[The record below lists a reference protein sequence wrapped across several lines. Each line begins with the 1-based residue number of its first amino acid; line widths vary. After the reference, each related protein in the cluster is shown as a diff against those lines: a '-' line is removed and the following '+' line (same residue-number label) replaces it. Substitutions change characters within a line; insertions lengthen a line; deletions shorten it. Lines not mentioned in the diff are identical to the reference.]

1 MLAVCEVSFI
11 ICRVDIRHKIWQ
23 KQHNFALLLNIHIP
37 PTEGLQIPVGGGH
50 LKEMYEM
57 YKVKLVFHR
66 CSGFYQKIIPSMEEV
81 HVWIF
86 YRSAQFWQ
94 LHNIHCYSFKIFPRF
109 WLVETTRIIHHN
121 QLLFTKFGKNLR
133 HIESLTSKVEPSKNY
148 WTIDVKMTSKMQP
161 AADYWTVDRENL
173 GTRLCYIWWAEKQR
187 AKWRNSFK
195 NE

>member
-37 PTEGLQIPVGGGH
+37 PIEGLQIPVGGGGEGGGISR
-50 LKEMYEM
+50 KCM
-57 YKVKLVFHR
+57 KCTKLNWFSTGARVLIK
-66 CSGFYQKIIPSMEEV
+66 KIIPSMEEV

-94 LHNIHCYSFKIFPRF
+94 LHNIHYYSFKIFPRF
-109 WLVETTRIIHHN
+109 WLVKTTRIIHHN
-121 QLLFTKFGKNLR
+121 QLLFTKSGKNLR
-133 HIESLTSKVEPSKNY
+133 YIES
-148 WTIDVKMTSKMQP
+148 MTSKMQP

-195 NE
+195 NK